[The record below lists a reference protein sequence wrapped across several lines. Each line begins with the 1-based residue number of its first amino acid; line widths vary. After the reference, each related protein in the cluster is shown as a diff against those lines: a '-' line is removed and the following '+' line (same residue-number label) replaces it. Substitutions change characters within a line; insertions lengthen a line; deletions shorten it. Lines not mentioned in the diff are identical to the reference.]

1 MCSGA
6 KSAAA
11 TTASTKGACSGHE
24 MTSSSHKTAKVTRTA
39 SAKGKRSLKPKTAAK
54 PANGSTAVNVTQG
67 TAGLQ
72 AIIDPQTGLVVQATA
87 EQLAQLAAASKAQAG
102 ATIESQPRDPEI
114 IALPGGGE
122 MMRVPDRLMM
132 HAIAHRDANGK
143 ITLGCQQG
151 NGPIAP
157 LPAKS
162 TVPVEQST
170 WEVK

>member
-1 MCSGA
+1 MLF
-6 KSAAA
+6 
-11 TTASTKGACSGHE
+11 
-24 MTSSSHKTAKVTRTA
+24 
-39 SAKGKRSLKPKTAAK
+39 RSL
-54 PANGSTAVNVTQG
+54 
-67 TAGLQ
+67 
-72 AIIDPQTGLVVQATA
+72 DPQTGLVVQATA

-162 TVPVEQST
+162 TVPAEQST
-170 WEVK
+170 WDG